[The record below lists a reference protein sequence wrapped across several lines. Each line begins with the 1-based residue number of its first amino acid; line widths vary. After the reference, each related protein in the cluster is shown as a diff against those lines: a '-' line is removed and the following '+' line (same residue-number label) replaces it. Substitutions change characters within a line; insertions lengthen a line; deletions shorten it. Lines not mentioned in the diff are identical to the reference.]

1 LQRSLALRL
10 LSTEN
15 SIFSLQAKYATIS
28 DIVIYH
34 PDGLCSSALNV
45 AERAAEALEDVW
57 HERKMAMEIESD
69 PVRYNIFVVL
79 G

>member
-1 LQRSLALRL
+1 
-10 LSTEN
+10 
-15 SIFSLQAKYATIS
+15 
-28 DIVIYH
+28 
-34 PDGLCSSALNV
+34 LNV